1 VYEPGSTFKIATA
14 AAVLEAGLGRIDEV
28 VDGQNGSIVVHN
40 IKIHDHKPFGL
51 LTMREV
57 LQYSSNVGMIQFGRR
72 LGNERFARYIEEF
85 GFGQRTGVDLMGE
98 ERGLVRP
105 VAQWSGLSSS
115 VLSIG
120 QELSVTPLQILG
132 IAAAVGN
139 GGTIYRPF
147 VVSQVEHVGGR
158 VEVTEADGRRVMSER
173 TAGLLDGALT
183 RVVTDGTGQAAAI
196 PGFTAAGKTGTAQKF
211 DRATGRYSDTRY
223 VASFA
228 GYAPTNRPA
237 IAIVVVIDEPKGAYH
252 GGEAAAPVFGRLGA
266 EILRYL
272 DVAPDAPLAP
282 RFTEEEER
290 PDPSRSAPRI
300 TGGSG
305 GGEPGRL
312 VNVSLG
318 AAPTPSSRI
327 RVPELRGLP
336 LRGAFVA
343 SVRLGLELVASGS
356 GVAVEQRPPAG
367 AWVEPGTTL
376 EVHFDTSGSV
386 ESAGR

>member
-1 VYEPGSTFKIATA
+1 
-14 AAVLEAGLGRIDEV
+14 
-28 VDGQNGSIVVHN
+28 
-40 IKIHDHKPFGL
+40 
-51 LTMREV
+51 MREV

-228 GYAPTNRPA
+228 GYAPANRPA